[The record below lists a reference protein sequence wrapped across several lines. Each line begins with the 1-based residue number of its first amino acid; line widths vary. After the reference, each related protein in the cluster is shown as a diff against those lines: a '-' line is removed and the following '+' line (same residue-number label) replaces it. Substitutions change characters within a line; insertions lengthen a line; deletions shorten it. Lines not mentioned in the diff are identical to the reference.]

1 MRKKKRHLEP
11 KQQRARDTI
20 EAIIRA
26 TAQILARDGADRLTT
41 NRAAAVAG
49 VSIGSLYQYFP
60 DKAALIAE
68 VRRRHDEAF
77 RERLLALT
85 GAIAGLPLKAAIA
98 HCVDALIEL
107 HREDPALHNAVAAA
121 GVGNNDRRL
130 MQQLASSWLEARRD
144 EVRPSNRA
152 LAAEIA
158 FDAAESLVHGAA
170 LRSPSILASKA
181 FSAEVIDL
189 LTRYLS
195 R

>member
-1 MRKKKRHLEP
+1 MRGKRRVNQP

-26 TAQILARDGADRLTT
+26 TAQILSREGAERLTT

-60 DKAALIAE
+60 DKEALIAE
-68 VRRRHDEAF
+68 VRRRHDDAF

-85 GAIAGLPLKAAIA
+85 ATIQDLPLEEAIAR
-98 HCVDALIEL
+98 CVLALIEL

-121 GVGNNDRRL
+121 GVQDGERRL
-130 MQQLASSWLEARRD
+130 LHQLAASWLQARRG
-144 EVRPSNRA
+144 EVRSTNLA

-158 FDAAESLVHGAA
+158 LDAAESLVHGAA
-170 LRSPSILASKA
+170 LRTPERLANPEFAK
-181 FSAEVIDL
+181 EVIDL
-189 LTRYLS
+189 LRRYLS